1 MLTPTFRRAMALAAL
16 LTALAGGFGAPAAR
30 AAGVGDP
37 APDFAGKWINH
48 ADTTLADLKGR
59 VVLIEFWRTW

>member
-16 LTALAGGFGAPAAR
+16 LTALAGGLGAAEAR
-30 AAGVGDP
+30 AAGVGDA
-37 APDFAGKWINH
+37 APDFGGKWINR

-59 VVLIEFWRTW
+59 VILIEFWRTW